1 MSNPNGLLS
10 QNLCH
15 YLNQGRT
22 FYDILMRAMTY
33 FDLGKLNLAQPIVLK
48 AFVSN
53 CNVNLRVK
61 VALKT
66 TYIKNV
72 KFTII
77 KTRTGCQNTAY
88 FYYSDNLNQVA
99 QNIRLGRMRAAGWT

>member
-1 MSNPNGLLS
+1 MSNTNGLLS
-10 QNLCH
+10 QKLCH

-22 FYDILMRAMTY
+22 FYDILMRAVAY

-48 AFVSN
+48 ACVSN
-53 CNVNLRVK
+53 CNINRRFK

-72 KFTII
+72 KFTFI
-77 KTRTGCQNTAY
+77 KTRTGC
-88 FYYSDNLNQVA
+88 
-99 QNIRLGRMRAAGWT
+99 